1 MERIPD
7 SHTDPR
13 DDTMTSSFWGP
24 ETAVESSELV
34 IAVVKKFISELLLIL
49 RGLWI
54 EMSACCYVEPAV
66 AA

>member
-7 SHTDPR
+7 TRTDPR
-13 DDTMTSSFWGP
+13 NDTMTSSFWGT

-34 IAVVKKFISELLLIL
+34 IAVVKKFGSELLRIL
-49 RGLWI
+49 RRLWI
-54 EMSACCYVEPAV
+54 ETSVCHYVEPAV